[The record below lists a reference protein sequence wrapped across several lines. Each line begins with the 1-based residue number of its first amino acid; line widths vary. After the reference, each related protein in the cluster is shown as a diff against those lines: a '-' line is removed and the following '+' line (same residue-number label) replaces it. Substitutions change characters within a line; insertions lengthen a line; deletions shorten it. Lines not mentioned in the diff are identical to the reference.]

1 MVIVFILCL
10 RGRLDRFG
18 FQYPPDC
25 EAGACEPA
33 HHRAQRNLQD
43 VRRRLVGL
51 ALDTYQQQDRP
62 LFLRQRRYRSLHAC
76 QGEPAI
82 ELAIGIADGQ
92 RLEVRRFHRGFRSGL
107 ARPPLIDPKILH
119 DPIHPAVEP
128 GARLE
133 LVESPQRPLA
143 RALHKVIAIVE
154 RPREAVG
161 EASQARQQADKFG
174 SQFLGHPDLPL
185 PIL

>member
-1 MVIVFILCL
+1 VPHAGLT
-10 RGRLDRFG
+10 RFG
-18 FQYPPDC
+18 KNSWAY
-25 EAGACEPA
+25 
-33 HHRAQRNLQD
+33 
-43 VRRRLVGL
+43 RLVRTWI
-51 ALDTYQQQDRP
+51 A
-62 LFLRQRRYRSLHAC
+62 
-76 QGEPAI
+76 QGARWKKGSGDIAATLTVTLSEAAKGAKKRMLLPTGKEVEVKI
-82 ELAIGIADGQ
+82 PSGIADGQ